1 MLKGYNSDLSVRGKS
16 YHVQSEDWGAERAF
30 LVSRVFSNGAVLQT
44 IKVPYQ
50 NVLRSTVQAASIR
63 DPEALAQ
70 ALRRQHLETIEKV
83 QSGAIL

>member
-1 MLKGYNSDLSVRGKS
+1 
-16 YHVQSEDWGAERAF
+16 
-30 LVSRVFSNGAVLQT
+30 
-44 IKVPYQ
+44 VPYQ
-50 NVLRSTVQAASIR
+50 NVLRSTVQAASLR